1 MRSSTRDETEKTG
14 LSRVAASAVAWAL
27 VLGVVGFVCG
37 FLGPIALSPDANQGP
52 LLGIFI
58 SGPGGALLGA
68 ILGLIVGFLPLS
80 KRTVVTS
87 LAVAASAV
95 ALVTLYFSTPSPQ
108 FRATLL
114 DAEFRGCQ
122 MPDALKDKTL
132 ADWDER
138 IAKVT
143 WAKPRAG
150 WKEDFERMLH
160 EQQGV
165 VVTLNVLQSGRLYE
179 NRKPWNKGTL
189 FLKPWQPEDP
199 NKQYF
204 AVRWGTG
211 CESYAE
217 GRRELLI
224 ATGETSKQWPP
235 EILANLLDLPT
246 LEPAPPEYRLLL
258 AK

>member
-1 MRSSTRDETEKTG
+1 MRSSTKDKSERTG
-14 LSRVAASAVAWAL
+14 LSRVAASVGLWAL

-37 FLGPIALSPDANQGP
+37 FFGPIALSPDANQGP

-68 ILGLIVGFLPLS
+68 ILGLIVGFLPLPT
-80 KRTVVTS
+80 RAVLTS

-95 ALVTLYFSTPSPQ
+95 ALVTLYFSTPEPK
-108 FRATLL
+108 FRAALL
-114 DAEFRGCQ
+114 DAEFHGCQ
-122 MPDALKDKTL
+122 MPDALKDKAL
-132 ADWDER
+132 ADWDAR

-179 NRKPWNKGTL
+179 NRKPWDKGTL

-204 AVRWGTG
+204 AVRWGTS
-211 CESYAE
+211 CDNYAD
-217 GRRELLI
+217 GKRELLI

-246 LEPAPPEYRLLL
+246 LEPAPAEYRSLL

>member
-1 MRSSTRDETEKTG
+1 MRPSIKNEPERTG
-14 LSRVAASAVAWAL
+14 LSRVAASTGVWAL

-37 FLGPIALSPDANQGP
+37 FFGPIALSPDANQGP

-68 ILGLIVGFLPLS
+68 ILGFIVGFLPVS
-80 KRTVVTS
+80 RHTMVTS

-114 DAEFRGCQ
+114 DAELRGCQ
-122 MPDALKDKTL
+122 MPDALREKTL
-132 ADWDER
+132 ANWDAR

-160 EQQGV
+160 EQPGV

-189 FLKPWQPEDP
+189 FLKPWQAEDP

-204 AVRWGTG
+204 AVHWGTG
-211 CESYAE
+211 CENYPD

-246 LEPAPPEYRLLL
+246 LEPAPPEYRSLL

>member
-1 MRSSTRDETEKTG
+1 MRSPMKNEAEKTG
-14 LSRVAASAVAWAL
+14 LSRVAASTGAWAL
-27 VLGVVGFVCG
+27 VLGVVGFACG
-37 FLGPIALSPDANQGP
+37 FFGPIALSPDANQGP

-68 ILGLIVGFLPLS
+68 ILGFVVGCLPLS
-80 KRTVVTS
+80 RRTTVTC
-87 LAVAASAV
+87 LIVAATAV

-114 DAEFRGCQ
+114 EAEFRGCE
-122 MPDALKDKTL
+122 MPEALRDKTL
-132 ADWDER
+132 ADWDAR

-150 WKEDFERMLH
+150 WKEDFERMLK

-165 VVTLNVLQSGRLYE
+165 VVTLNVLQTGRLYE

-189 FLKPWQPEDP
+189 LVKPSQPEDS
-199 NKQYF
+199 NKHYF
-204 AVRWGTG
+204 AVRWGTS
-211 CESYAE
+211 CDSYPD
-217 GRRELLI
+217 GKRELMV
-224 ATGETSKQWPP
+224 ATGETSQQWPP

-246 LEPAPPEYRLLL
+246 LEPAPPEYRSLL